1 MDVVFT
7 WVNGAWPGYSA
18 LLSEHSGHPRDLS
31 PNRTR
36 DNLDLLRYGLRAL
49 EAYLPELRR
58 VFLFSM
64 RPQVPA
70 WLDTGHADLRVV
82 HHDEVIAAKHL
93 PTFNSFSIVSHL
105 HLIPDLGEEFLY
117 FEDDMLLS
125 RGGAMAALG
134 GMAGP
139 AVVLR
144 SGGQLK
150 RRLGSGDP
158 SKISPWNLA
167 LDQTVRALEAR
178 HGARTWPQSF
188 HVPLR
193 VNRDDFAETMER
205 YAPEIEATRQAR
217 FRSGACVAP
226 EVLYPLDA
234 LARGFAQPSPP
245 NRPGRYGYASLE
257 NVLPWTALQLA
268 GIDLANPVFT
278 CLNDS
283 FGAHPNPRAEGY
295 VRRWLAARYPVPSR
309 FERASAA

>member
-7 WVNGAWPGYSA
+7 WVDDTWPGYGASLA
-18 LLSEHSGHPRDLS
+18 AHSGDPRDLN

-36 DNLDLLRYGLRAL
+36 DNLDLLRYGLRAI

-70 WLDTGHADLRVV
+70 WLHTGHPDLRVV
-82 HHDEVIAAKHL
+82 HHDEVIAARHL
-93 PTFNSFSIVSHL
+93 PTFNSFAIVSHL
-105 HLIPDLGEEFLY
+105 HLIPGLGEEFLY

-125 RGGAMAALG
+125 RGGALPAFG
-134 GMAGP
+134 GASGP
-139 AVVLR
+139 PVVLR
-144 SGGQLK
+144 SGGALK
-150 RRLGSGDP
+150 PRRWRDP
-158 SKISPWNLA
+158 SRVSPWNLA
-167 LDQTVRALEAR
+167 LDRTVRVLEVR
-178 HGARTWPQSF
+178 HGARRWPQSF

-193 VNRDDFAETMER
+193 IRRDDFAETMAR

-234 LARGFAQPSPP
+234 LARGTARPSAPH
-245 NRPGRYGYASLE
+245 RPGRYGYASLE
-257 NVLPWTALQLA
+257 NFLPWTALQLA
-268 GIDLANPVFT
+268 CIDLARPVFT

-283 FGAHPNPRAEGY
+283 FGARPNASTEAY
-295 VRRWLAARYPVPSR
+295 VRRWLATRYPVPSR
-309 FERASAA
+309 FERASAAR